1 MRWMGYGGAI
11 RWFMKD
17 SLLDCA
23 LPPGA
28 PTEDSE
34 SALIAA
40 AQGGDALAY
49 GELCRRHSGRVFRTV
64 LRIVGNPADAEDVV
78 QEALLAAFANISTF
92 AQKSAFSTWLTRIA
106 INFALLL
113 LRRRSTE
120 VRAGARNI
128 PDDLLFH
135 DMAEP
140 RPSPEDIAGH
150 MELNDA
156 VLRAIT
162 ELPPTLQGVVR
173 IRCIQEASTKEA
185 AAALGLS
192 ERAVRVRL
200 HRARSTLR
208 ERLSTVLE

>member
-1 MRWMGYGGAI
+1 MN
-11 RWFMKD
+11 D
-17 SLLDCA
+17 SLPDCA
-23 LPPGA
+23 LPPGTLA
-28 PTEDSE
+28 KDSE

-40 AQGGDALAY
+40 AQGGDSLAY
-49 GELCRRHSGRVFRTV
+49 GELCRRHSARVFRTV
-64 LRIVGNPADAEDVV
+64 LRILGNPADAEDVV

-113 LRRRSTE
+113 LRRRSME
-120 VRAGARNI
+120 VRSGARNI
-128 PDDLLFH
+128 PDDLLFY
-135 DMAEP
+135 DTAEP

-162 ELPPTLQGVVR
+162 QLPPTLQGVVR
-173 IRCIQEASTKEA
+173 IRCIQEASTKET

-208 ERLSTVLE
+208 ERLSTVLD